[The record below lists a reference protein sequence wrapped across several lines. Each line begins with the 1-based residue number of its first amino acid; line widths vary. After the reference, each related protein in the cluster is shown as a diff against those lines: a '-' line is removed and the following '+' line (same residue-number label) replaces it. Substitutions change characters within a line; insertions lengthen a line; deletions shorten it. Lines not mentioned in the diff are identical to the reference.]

1 MASERRNPSRERMRY
16 GICLNDECEMCRNKT
31 IQKIPMRKDFVCQN
45 PDCGKELREC
55 PPPKKQNKMPLYI
68 AGALVALCVLGGGMY
83 ALSGGSEEQPAVT
96 TDSVVK
102 SAPVDTAVAASTS
115 IKTDTVVVR
124 DTIIQ
129 NNTTTISE
137 KTSTKTVVNT
147 NSTKHSSNNNVG
159 TLRLSYGLYHGEI
172 KGGFPH
178 GQGRLTYST
187 TRQINRYD
195 TKQRMANKGE
205 SVIGEFYNGFVVYG
219 KHYDSSGNLIEAL
232 NFGIGSE
239 SIYELK

>member
-1 MASERRNPSRERMRY
+1 MERERRNSRRERMRY

-31 IQKIPMRKDFVCQN
+31 VQQIPMRKDFVCQN

-124 DTIIQ
+124 DTIVQ

-147 NSTKHSSNNNVG
+147 VSTKPQASTNGSINLGYAKFVGPVSNGVPN
-159 TLRLSYGLYHGEI
+159 
-172 KGGFPH
+172 
-178 GQGRLTYST
+178 GQGRMTFT
-187 TRQINRYD
+187 TSPQIDSRDVKARIADAGDY
-195 TKQRMANKGE
+195 
-205 SVIGEFYNGFVVYG
+205 VIGEWKDGKLVHGKWYG
-219 KHYDSSGNLIEAL
+219 SDNNVKGSIM
-232 NFGIGSE
+232 IG
-239 SIYELK
+239 L

>member
-96 TDSVVK
+96 SDSVVK

-124 DTIIQ
+124 DTIVQ

-147 NSTKHSSNNNVG
+147 VSSKPKAATSGSVNLGYAKFVG
-159 TLRLSYGLYHGEI
+159 PVSNGA
-172 KGGFPH
+172 PN
-178 GQGRLTYST
+178 GQGRMTFT
-187 TRQINRYD
+187 TSHQIDSRDVKARIADAGDY
-195 TKQRMANKGE
+195 
-205 SVIGEFYNGFVVYG
+205 VIGEWKDGKLVHGKWYG
-219 KHYDSSGNLIEAL
+219 SDNNVKGSIM
-232 NFGIGSE
+232 IG
-239 SIYELK
+239 L

>member
-1 MASERRNPSRERMRY
+1 MASERRNSSRERMRY

-45 PDCGKELREC
+45 LDCGKELREC

-96 TDSVVK
+96 TDSVEK
-102 SAPVDTAVAASTS
+102 SAPVDPAVAASTS

-124 DTIIQ
+124 DTIVQ

-147 NSTKHSSNNNVG
+147 VSSKPKAYTSGSVNLGYAKFVG
-159 TLRLSYGLYHGEI
+159 PVSNGV
-172 KGGFPH
+172 PN
-178 GQGRLTYST
+178 GQGRMTFT
-187 TRQINRYD
+187 TSHQIDSRDVKVRIADAGDY
-195 TKQRMANKGE
+195 
-205 SVIGEFYNGFVVYG
+205 VIGEWKDGKLVHGKWYG
-219 KHYDSSGNLIEAL
+219 SDNNVKGSII
-232 NFGIGSE
+232 IG
-239 SIYELK
+239 L